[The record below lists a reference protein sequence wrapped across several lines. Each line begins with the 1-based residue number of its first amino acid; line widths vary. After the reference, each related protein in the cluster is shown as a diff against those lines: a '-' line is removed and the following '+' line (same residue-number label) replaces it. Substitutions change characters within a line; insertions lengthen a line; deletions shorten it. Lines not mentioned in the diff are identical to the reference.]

1 MLRLA
6 STLVTLAADY
16 AINPADREAFG
27 AILISR
33 TVAFSLA
40 LPSSPVTN
48 PQYFYDAGHS
58 DTVNSVLSKINEV
71 QVIPVAMV
79 QDQIRKVWLARYR
92 MVFEPT
98 SEEAFGL
105 STAILNT
112 DGSVYA
118 ENVLAFI
125 ASTDAK
131 RKFAYAFSELLDVYN
146 TEVGVSAA
154 VVPEPLSPEQTAAA
168 VDVVSESNEVA

>member
-6 STLVTLAADY
+6 STLVSLASEY
-16 AINPADREAFG
+16 AVNPADREVFG

-92 MVFEPT
+92 MVYEPT
-98 SEEAFGL
+98 CSEAFEL
-105 STAILNT
+105 ASCILNHEP
-112 DGSVYA
+112 SVYA
-118 ENVLAFI
+118 ESTLAYI
-125 ASTDAK
+125 ASVDAK
-131 RKFAYAFSELLDVYN
+131 RKFSYAFRELLDVYN
-146 TEVGVSAA
+146 SEIGVTAA
-154 VVPEPLSPEQTAAA
+154 VVPEPLSPEQTEAA
-168 VDVVSESNEVA
+168 VAEVVEEGQVV